1 MQFSFFTL
9 FPQLIT
15 PYFEDSILKRARESG
30 ILKIESI
37 NFREFAT
44 NAYQKVDN
52 PPVSGG
58 AGQVLMFESLSH
70 ALWEARDSHIIFLS
84 PCGKNFKQNDAIR
97 LARKSHI
104 SFVCGRYEGFDERL
118 IESFGD
124 EVFSIGDFILTGG
137 ELGALCLADSIARQI
152 PGVLGNEDSLK
163 GESFESYLLE
173 APNFA
178 KNTTDFEK
186 TIKNLQ
192 KLAIPS
198 EYSKGNHNRI
208 AGLKHSLAGCKTR
221 YFRPDLFRAHIA
233 AAKK

>member
-1 MQFSFFTL
+1 MKFSFFTL

-44 NAYQKVDN
+44 NAYHKVDN

-163 GESFESYLLE
+163 GESFESHLLE